1 MKKSILPILTLSFAL
16 FTSTSAKAASSLL
29 SDSIV
34 VYRVGTGAN
43 SLVNTGNSAFLDEY
57 SRTGTLIQS
66 IDLGII
72 SSGTASSEG
81 FINRSG
87 DGRYIIATGYASTG
101 ATSIAGSTG
110 AANARVI
117 ARIDASGNVD
127 STTRLSN
134 YASGNNPRSAWSAD
148 GSSFY
153 GVGGTGGI
161 VYATLGATTGTA
173 VTTGLLSNIKEQN
186 CEFRQLS
193 ITDFEPLNAVIKD
206 CETIFHL
213 GARGSV
219 PRSIKNPVATHEV
232 NATGTLNVLE
242 IARESGAHVIFSS
255 SSSVY
260 GRNMQLPKDESMW
273 LGPMTPYAASKLAAE
288 GYVQAYAAA
297 YKVPTTL
304 LRFFNVFGPR
314 QRPDHEYAAVLPKW
328 IWLAMHGEP
337 IDVYGDGTASRDF
350 TYVDTVLD
358 IAVNAMKEK
367 VVTEGAMNLAYGNRI
382 FLNDAIEM
390 LKKHFPD
397 LQVNY
402 KLKRLGDVKES
413 QNDPELL
420 KKLFPKIQPKE
431 FETALSETIEWLK
444 EFGQS
449 VANGPATT
457 D

>member
-1 MKKSILPILTLSFAL
+1 MSKVAVTGGAGFIGSNLT
-16 FTSTSAKAASSLL
+16 
-29 SDSIV
+29 
-34 VYRVGTGAN
+34 R
-43 SLVNTGNSAFLDEY
+43 
-57 SRTGTLIQS
+57 RLI
-66 IDLGII
+66 
-72 SSGTASSEG
+72 SEG
-81 FINRSG
+81 HQVVVV
-87 DGRYIIATGYASTG
+87 DDLSTG
-101 ATSIAGSTG
+101 LIS
-110 AANARVI
+110 
-117 ARIDASGNVD
+117 NVD
-127 STTRLSN
+127 QTETT
-134 YASGNNPRSAWSAD
+134 
-148 GSSFY
+148 FHQ
-153 GVGGTGGI
+153 V
-161 VYATLGATTGTA
+161 
-173 VTTGLLSNIKEQN
+173 
-186 CEFRQLS
+186 S
-193 ITDFEPLNAVIKD
+193 ITDAKALDAALKD

-213 GARGSV
+213 AARGSV
-219 PRSIKNPVATHEV
+219 PRSIKNPVATHDV

-242 IARESGAHVIFSS
+242 VARHSGAHVIFSS

-328 IWLAMHGEP
+328 IWLAMQGQP

-358 IAVNAMKEK
+358 IAMTAMKEK

-382 FLNDAIEM
+382 FLNDTIEM

-402 KLKRLGDVKES
+402 KSERLGDVKES

-420 KKLFPKIQPKE
+420 KKLFPKIEPKE
-431 FETALSETIEWLK
+431 FETALSETIDWLK

>member
-1 MKKSILPILTLSFAL
+1 MAKVAVTGGAGFIGSNLT
-16 FTSTSAKAASSLL
+16 
-29 SDSIV
+29 
-34 VYRVGTGAN
+34 R
-43 SLVNTGNSAFLDEY
+43 
-57 SRTGTLIQS
+57 RLI
-66 IDLGII
+66 
-72 SSGTASSEG
+72 SEG
-81 FINRSG
+81 HEVVVV
-87 DGRYIIATGYASTG
+87 DDLSTG
-101 ATSIAGSTG
+101 LIS
-110 AANARVI
+110 
-117 ARIDASGNVD
+117 NVD
-127 STTRLSN
+127 QAKTT
-134 YASGNNPRSAWSAD
+134 
-148 GSSFY
+148 FHQ
-153 GVGGTGGI
+153 V
-161 VYATLGATTGTA
+161 
-173 VTTGLLSNIKEQN
+173 
-186 CEFRQLS
+186 S
-193 ITDFEPLNAVIKD
+193 ITDAKGLHVALKYSQ
-206 CETIFHL
+206 TIFHL
-213 GARGSV
+213 AARGSV
-219 PRSIKNPVATHEV
+219 PRSIKNPVATHDV

-242 IARESGAHVIFSS
+242 VARNSGAHVIFSS

-328 IWLAMHGEP
+328 IWLAMQGQP

-358 IAVNAMKEK
+358 IAMTAMKEK

-382 FLNDAIEM
+382 FLNETIEM

-402 KLKRLGDVKES
+402 KSERLGDVKES

-449 VANGPATT
+449 IANGPATT

>member
-1 MKKSILPILTLSFAL
+1 MAKVAVTGGAGFIGSNLT
-16 FTSTSAKAASSLL
+16 
-29 SDSIV
+29 
-34 VYRVGTGAN
+34 R
-43 SLVNTGNSAFLDEY
+43 
-57 SRTGTLIQS
+57 RLI
-66 IDLGII
+66 
-72 SSGTASSEG
+72 SEG
-81 FINRSG
+81 HEVVVV
-87 DGRYIIATGYASTG
+87 DDLSTG
-101 ATSIAGSTG
+101 LIS
-110 AANARVI
+110 
-117 ARIDASGNVD
+117 NVD
-127 STTRLSN
+127 QAETT
-134 YASGNNPRSAWSAD
+134 
-148 GSSFY
+148 FHQ
-153 GVGGTGGI
+153 V
-161 VYATLGATTGTA
+161 
-173 VTTGLLSNIKEQN
+173 
-186 CEFRQLS
+186 S
-193 ITDFEPLNAVIKD
+193 ITDAKALHAALKD
-206 CETIFHL
+206 CQTIIHL
-213 GARGSV
+213 AARGSV
-219 PRSIKNPVATHEV
+219 PRSIKNPVATHDV

-242 IARESGAHVIFSS
+242 VARNSGAHVIFSS

-328 IWLAMHGEP
+328 IWLAMQGQP

-358 IAVNAMKEK
+358 IAMTAMKEK

-382 FLNDAIEM
+382 FLNDTIEM

-397 LQVNY
+397 LKVNY
-402 KLKRLGDVKES
+402 KPERLGDVKES